1 MPLPATTATPVA
13 SSATA
18 VQEASLRE
26 MISSLEELKASAFPN
41 KEWLTKNNRYIHDI
55 IGTYKIDLGT
65 SRTYHKFLKD
75 YTATSSILHCSDAWT
90 FISRAVGSLIDGDVS
105 SAIFF
110 TYYSELRSLMSMFAT
125 NGISIL
131 NNKHIFINS
140 RGKAVRFGK
149 IGTHDQV
156 DQVLTDFIA
165 DPLKGDLL
173 LEWLRVDNNTLKDW
187 VRATGTL
194 SSGYLAQDWLQKW
207 SVDVKQLEFDHDTRN
222 EVSYRPHKLKN
233 ELYNFSYQDNLTKIL
248 SFWELCEPTQL
259 NNFHL
264 LDKHLL
270 RLSLQAIFDN
280 KPYRLT
286 SSNGRRDKNSK
297 SYKSA
302 FKRFIIRASDNLAS
316 KPSLS
321 LLKFL
326 SREDS
331 PEDSDLI
338 KEARRPAFD
347 KATKQYDVIPML
359 ARALMLLRIS
369 TAGCEYLLKEAGVNK
384 TDLEFWWSDVGNK
397 NGFWKNGVLPND
409 FKDDLWPDIS
419 ASLSNIRLYCIDH
432 QVYNLQDLNGVA
444 IEDLSRFRQLNQIPL
459 WGLGL

>member
-1 MPLPATTATPVA
+1 MPLTATTITPVA
-13 SSATA
+13 SAAVA
-18 VQEASLRE
+18 VQEASVLE
-26 MISSLEELKASAFPN
+26 MIRSLEDLKVSAFPYG
-41 KEWLTKNNRYIHDI
+41 EWLTRNNRYGNDI
-55 IGTYKIDLGT
+55 IGIYRSDLGT
-65 SRTYHKFLKD
+65 PRTYHKFLKD

-149 IGTHDQV
+149 AGTHDQV

-194 SSGYLAQDWLQKW
+194 SSGYLTQDWLKKW

-233 ELYNFSYQDNLTKIL
+233 NLYKFSYRDNLTKIL
-248 SFWELCEPTQL
+248 SFWELCEPTHL

-280 KPYRLT
+280 KPYRGT
-286 SSNGRRDKNSK
+286 SSNGRRNKNSK

-302 FKRFIIRASDNLAS
+302 FRRFIIRAADNLTS

-321 LLKFL
+321 LVKFL
-326 SREDS
+326 SREDN

-338 KEARRPAFD
+338 KEARKPAYD
-347 KATKQYDVIPML
+347 ERNKTYDVIPMV

-369 TAGCEYLLKEAGVNK
+369 TAGSEYLLKKAEVNK
-384 TDLEFWWSDVGNK
+384 SDLEFWWSDVGNK
-397 NGFWKNGVLPND
+397 NGFWINGVLPTD
-409 FKDDLWPDIS
+409 FRDDLWPDIS
-419 ASLSNIRLYCIDH
+419 ASLSNIKTYCSH
-432 QVYNLQDLNGVA
+432 NSVNNLK
-444 IEDLSRFRQLNQIPL
+444 DLSKLTNEDITRFKQLNQIPL